1 MKKTILTVLCMVAV
15 ATAQAQINIGKMASA
30 ATKGVQALSFSNEDA
45 QKLSKES
52 VEWMDA
58 HNIKWRMQKVLIL
71 SDLTVSLASTKT
83 KTA

>member
-1 MKKTILTVLCMVAV
+1 MKKTILTALCMVAV

-58 HNIKWRMQKVLIL
+58 HNKVADAKVLIL
-71 SDLTVSLASTKT
+71 SDLIVFSANTKT

>member
-1 MKKTILTVLCMVAV
+1 MYPKKATFLSIIPKKTILTALCMVAV

-58 HNIKWRMQKVLIL
+58 HK
-71 SDLTVSLASTKT
+71 
-83 KTA
+83 

>member
-1 MKKTILTVLCMVAV
+1 MVAV

-52 VEWMDA
+52 VEWMPI
-58 HNIKWRMQKVLIL
+58 IKWRMQKVLIL
-71 SDLTVSLASTKT
+71 SDLIVFSANTKT